1 MQNPGFRIWAR
12 ACTNSPLG
20 LWFVPPGVGS
30 LTKVNT
36 LGPHPSSL
44 LTVHL
49 KRQPKPS
56 EMLEPH
62 SNAGIILGRLPLMWT
77 KAELT
82 KGPHSCPAGPTAP
95 LVDLV
100 QNQGRYGPLQG
111 LAQTKKAGE
120 LSLQR
125 MLSQELHPG
134 AVGSRLL
141 TRLMDTIPRRRV
153 SSSPKMI
160 LAGFCRLL
168 PGESDH
174 SLEPLPRPKDSTA
187 TEKELRWTCPAPNC
201 LKYKELAE
209 G

>member
-20 LWFVPPGVGS
+20 LWFVPPGVDS
-30 LTKVNT
+30 LTKRVNT

-44 LTVHL
+44 
-49 KRQPKPS
+49 PKPS

-62 SNAGIILGRLPLMWT
+62 SNAGIILGRLSLMWT

-82 KGPHSCPAGPTAP
+82 KGPHSCPAGLTAP

-111 LAQTKKAGE
+111 QAQTKKAGE
-120 LSLQR
+120 LSLQG
-125 MLSQELHPG
+125 MLSQELHSG
-134 AVGSRLL
+134 AIGSRLL

-160 LAGFCRLL
+160 LPGFCRL
-168 PGESDH
+168 
-174 SLEPLPRPKDSTA
+174 
-187 TEKELRWTCPAPNC
+187 
-201 LKYKELAE
+201 
-209 G
+209 